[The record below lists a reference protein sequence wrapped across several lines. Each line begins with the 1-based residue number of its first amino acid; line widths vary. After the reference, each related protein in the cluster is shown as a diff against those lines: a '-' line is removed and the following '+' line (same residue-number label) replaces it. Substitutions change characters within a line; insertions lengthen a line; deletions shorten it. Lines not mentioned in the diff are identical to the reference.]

1 MSSRLD
7 KVLFSHVFTRGVVG
21 ALVVAGV
28 VMVSVDPSS
37 ITGKVATVVTFVAA
51 AIMAAYGVVAIIGFV
66 GFTILAFLKRHSSG
80 DPR

>member
-7 KVLFSHVFTRGVVG
+7 KVLFSRVFTGGVAG
-21 ALVVAGV
+21 ALVTAGV

-51 AIMAAYGVVAIIGFV
+51 AIMAAYGVMAIVGAV
-66 GFTILAFLKRHSSG
+66 GFTIIAFLKRHSSA
-80 DPR
+80 DPT